1 MHICGVARPHTVARK
16 HNPGPRYQPAA
27 VKSGQRRDQLEVT
40 TCFAPLLAW
49 ILTGWQSTCLALAH
63 AEDWAWLVD
72 HLVQIGQDKCLV
84 ILGIRLAALPGT
96 ALVASDLELI
106 ALVPRPSWTA
116 PAVDATL
123 QTAVA
128 EAGVPRVIVDD
139 HGGDRTGGVRLFQE
153 RHPETLE
160 VDAIGHKAACVL
172 ERRLESDPRWPE
184 FHWQVGPTRCAIQQT
199 ELAFLVPPGPRPKA
213 RFMNLEPLLTWGRK
227 VVGILEAPSAEVLGW
242 VSVERLHE
250 KLGWLLDL
258 RDGLDEWSQWPAVV
272 GFVICRGLDR
282 GAARDL
288 IAALPGSFG
297 VGRRNWSGS
306 CNRNRARLASRNG
319 CRAAPRCWNR
329 ASANSRRWR
338 RSRHGADSP
347 GWS

>member
-1 MHICGVARPHTVARK
+1 MWCCETTYCSKETKPRPEIPAGRRQVGPAARPTRGHHLFRPPTGLDPHGLAVDLLG
-16 HNPGPRYQPAA
+16 PG
-27 VKSGQRRDQLEVT
+27 D
-40 TCFAPLLAW
+40 
-49 ILTGWQSTCLALAH
+49 

-116 PAVDATL
+116 PEVDATL

-139 HGGDRTGGVRLFQE
+139 HGGDRTGGVRLFQK

-184 FHWQVGPTRCAIQQT
+184 FHWQVGPTRCAI
-199 ELAFLVPPGPRPKA
+199 
-213 RFMNLEPLLTWGRK
+213 
-227 VVGILEAPSAEVLGW
+227 
-242 VSVERLHE
+242 
-250 KLGWLLDL
+250 L
-258 RDGLDEWSQWPAVV
+258 R
-272 GFVICRGLDR
+272 R
-282 GAARDL
+282 
-288 IAALPGSFG
+288 
-297 VGRRNWSGS
+297 
-306 CNRNRARLASRNG
+306 
-319 CRAAPRCWNR
+319 
-329 ASANSRRWR
+329 
-338 RSRHGADSP
+338 
-347 GWS
+347 